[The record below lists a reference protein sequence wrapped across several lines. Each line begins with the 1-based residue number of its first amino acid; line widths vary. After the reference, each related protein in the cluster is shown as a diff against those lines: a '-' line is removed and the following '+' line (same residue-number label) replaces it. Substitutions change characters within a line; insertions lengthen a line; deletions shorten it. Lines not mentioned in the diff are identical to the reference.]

1 MLLTYFLWRK
11 SLVWFLKR
19 SLNEVFAI
27 LKYFLSGL
35 LCADNTALYTMF
47 SVKHLLS
54 SGYSAVFLQLH
65 PWLLQ
70 VS

>member
-27 LKYFLSGL
+27 LKYLSGL
-35 LCADNTALYTMF
+35 LGVDATALYAMF
-47 SVKHLLS
+47 AVKHLLS
-54 SGYSAVFLQLH
+54 SGHSTLFLQLH
-65 PWLLQ
+65 AWLLE